1 MEITNTYTGHKG
13 PIYSLT
19 PGRDGKFL
27 SGSGDGSVVEWNSSG
42 PDEGELMV
50 TVSKAVFSLR
60 LLVDKRTL
68 LIGNEAGGLH
78 VIDLEKK
85 QEVHLFEVHQKGIFD
100 ITELG
105 DGKVACT
112 GGDGTLSIWNITPDP
127 DAPLTLYRQIPIADE
142 KLRQMA
148 LSPDGEMLAMACGDG
163 TVRVVDTGIFN
174 ELHTLE
180 RHTNGA
186 TCLAYHPT
194 KPVLISGGKD
204 GHLRFWHCGDNYR
217 ALYVVPA
224 HSGTIYSIAFN
235 ADGDQCATASRD
247 KTVKLWDPNSF
258 DPTERLERTN
268 GGHSHSVNSAL
279 WLGNKLITG
288 SDDRTIRVWE

>member
-1 MEITNTYTGHKG
+1 MKLQNTYTGHKG
-13 PIYSLT
+13 PIYSLA
-19 PGRDGKFL
+19 PGRNGKFF
-27 SGSGDGSVVEWNSSG
+27 SGSGDGRVVEWNSSG
-42 PDEGELMV
+42 PDEGELIV
-50 TVSKAVFSLR
+50 TVSKAVFSLI
-60 LLVDKRTL
+60 LLADEKTL
-68 LIGNEAGGLH
+68 LIGNEIGGLH

-85 QEVHLFEVHQKGIFD
+85 QEVQLFEVHQKGIFD
-100 ITELG
+100 FIELR
-105 DGKVACT
+105 DGKIAST
-112 GGDGTLSIWNITPDP
+112 GGDGTLSIWNITGYP
-127 DAPLTLYRQIPIADE
+127 DAPLELYRQIPFADE

-204 GHLRFWHCGDNYR
+204 GHLRFWHCGENYR

-224 HSGTIYSIAFN
+224 HSGTIYSLAFN
-235 ADGDQCATASRD
+235 ANGNQCTTASRD

-258 DPTERLERTN
+258 DPTGRLERSN
-268 GGHSHSVNSAL
+268 DGHTHSVNSAF
-279 WLGNKLITG
+279 WLGDRLITG
-288 SDDRTIRVWE
+288 SDDKTIRVWQ